1 MADDKTDPLGKGP
14 AGDTDP
20 KKPKA
25 TIDLKATVVETRDM
39 PKSGAEAAAKYGPKA
54 ASDAKAETPAAG
66 ATTGAADKKSDT
78 TSDGPPASEKRGPA
92 TTAAPPAPRRSG
104 FLSHVLAGVAGAL
117 LTLFGANVAGDR
129 LGLGGASVDDLKT
142 RLATLEAELKEQA
155 ADTTESTLRD
165 RISRVESDLR
175 GAGGWKDKVA
185 ALEAAQQKSAAS
197 VTAAEQKLAEIAA
210 KPSGADS
217 LDAALVERLESMD
230 KRLDTIAEA
239 SKTGGGGPIAG
250 LAALTGRIND
260 FETELSSRVD
270 GVKKAFEERLVKE
283 VAGLDSRLA
292 EGLTAGNGAT
302 VQIATLQEGNL
313 RLGRDVEGLK
323 LDGERLQQSIDGVRG
338 STEEIRTEV
347 QKLADAGTQT
357 RQTIEKLTGDLNGA
371 IGQRVTTEDLT
382 RTLDPLSSKITA
394 IDGEIGALK
403 QSESNRNEAA
413 SRILLSLELTSLRRA
428 VERGG
433 AFTKELGAVSAI
445 APKDI
450 DLSLL
455 AARAE
460 TGLPSVASLQQ
471 SFGAA
476 ANAALDAERAADPDA
491 SVLDQLWSGAQ
502 SVVRVRKTGEVAG
515 TSPEA
520 VIARMEQRLAAGDLD
535 GVTKEAAGL
544 GEKPKAA
551 MAQWLGDVE
560 ARLTVDRSLAAIE
573 DHLKSLLHDGTA
585 SGTN

>member
-14 AGDTDP
+14 AGETDP

-25 TIDLKATVVETRDM
+25 TIDLKATVIETRDM

-54 ASDAKAETPAAG
+54 PDAKAEGSASAASTG
-66 ATTGAADKKSDT
+66 TTEKKSEPK
-78 TSDGPPASEKRGPA
+78 SDVPPASEKPGQS
-92 TTAAPPAPRRSG
+92 AASPPPAPRRSG

-129 LGLGGASVDDLKT
+129 LGLGGASVDDLKS

-155 ADTTESTLRD
+155 ADTSESTLRD
-165 RISRVESDLR
+165 RISRVESDLVS
-175 GAGGWKDKVA
+175 AGGWKDKVA
-185 ALEAAQQKSAAS
+185 ALETAQQQSAAA
-197 VTAAEQKLAEIAA
+197 VTAAEQKIAEVAA
-210 KPSGADS
+210 KPAGADA

-230 KRLDTIAEA
+230 TRLDTIAEA
-239 SKTGGGGPIAG
+239 SKTGGGGSISG

-260 FETELSSRVD
+260 FETELASRVD

-292 EGLTAGNGAT
+292 EGLTAGTGAT

-313 RLGRDVEGLK
+313 RLGRDIEGLK
-323 LDGERLQQSIDGVRG
+323 LNGERLQQSIDGVRG

-347 QKLADAGTQT
+347 QKLADQGTET
-357 RQTIEKLTGDLNGA
+357 RQTIDKLNGDLNGA

-382 RTLDPLSSKITA
+382 KTLDPLSAKLAA
-394 IDGEIGALK
+394 IDGEISALK
-403 QSESNRNEAA
+403 TSESNRNEAA

-445 APKDI
+445 APKDV

-471 SFGAA
+471 SFGLA
-476 ANAALDAERAADPDA
+476 ANAALDADRAADPEA

-502 SVVRVRKTGEVAG
+502 SVVRVRKTGEVTG
-515 TSPEA
+515 TTTEA
-520 VIARMEQRLAAGDLD
+520 IVARMEQRLAAGDLE
-535 GVTKEAAGL
+535 GVSKEAAGL
-544 GEKPKAA
+544 GEKPKSA
-551 MAQWLGDVE
+551 MAAWLGDVE
-560 ARLTVDRSLAAIE
+560 ARLTVDRSLATIE
-573 DHLKSLLHDGTA
+573 ERLKSLLNDGASA